1 MAILNGTSGN
11 DRLIGTA
18 AADSIYGGSGNDF
31 LNGRGGV
38 DFMRGGNGNDLY
50 LIFSEGENVR
60 EVAGAGV
67 DTVLAGISYTLEDNF
82 ENLRLLGEA
91 TDNINGFGNELNN
104 RLTGNAG
111 SNVLDGRDG
120 NDFLDGGQGSD
131 VLLGG
136 AGNDRY
142 IINSAAD
149 VAFEAQG
156 GPAGGLDTVVAT
168 VTYRAAFGIDNIIL
182 RGEANLAVF
191 GNGLANRIDGNAGN
205 NRLDG
210 AGGEDMVN
218 GGSGADRLFGGSG
231 ADRLAG
237 GRGEDVMTG
246 GNGADQFR
254 YGARD
259 HFGDTITDFRADD
272 VFEFSARALG
282 NGLTSGELAADRF
295 VVRANDNSAQDAN
308 DRFIYNQADDTLWF
322 DSNGSAAGGTILVA
336 DLDSRASVTAS
347 DIFLF

>member
-1 MAILNGTSGN
+1 MAVYNGTSGN

-18 AADSIYGGSGNDF
+18 APDSLYGGSGNDF

-82 ENLRLLGEA
+82 ENLKLLGES

-142 IINSAAD
+142 IINSTAD
-149 VAFEAQG
+149 VAFEAKG
-156 GPAGGLDTVVAT
+156 GAAGGIDTVLAT
-168 VTYRAAFGIDNIIL
+168 VSYRAAFAIENVVL
-182 RGEANLAVF
+182 RGTDGISAI
-191 GNGLANRIDGNAGN
+191 GNGLANSITGN
-205 NRLDG
+205 G
-210 AGGEDMVN
+210 AANVLN
-218 GGSGADRLFGGSG
+218 GGGGADTLSGGGGADRLIGGTG
-231 ADRLAG
+231 ADRLLG
-237 GRGEDVMTG
+237 GSGEDVVTG
-246 GNGADQFR
+246 GAGADQFR
-254 YGARD
+254 YGARQQ
-259 HFGDTITDFRADD
+259 FGDTITDFREGD
-272 VFEFSARALG
+272 VFEFAVRAQG
-282 NGLTSGELAADRF
+282 NGLTAGALSADRF

-308 DRFIYNQADDTLWF
+308 DRFIYNEGTDTLWF
-322 DSNGSAAGGTILVA
+322 DGNGSAAGGTILVA
-336 DLDSRASVTAS
+336 DLDARASVTAS